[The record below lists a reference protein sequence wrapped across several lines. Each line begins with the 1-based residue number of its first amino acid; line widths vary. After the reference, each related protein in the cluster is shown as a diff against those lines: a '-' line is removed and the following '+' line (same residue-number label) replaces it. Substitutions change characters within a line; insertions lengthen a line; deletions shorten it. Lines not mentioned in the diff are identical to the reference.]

1 MSLMLIKYDPKMK
14 KNWFKNDKKKF
25 VSKPKVT

>member
-14 KNWFKNDKKKF
+14 KNWFTNDKKKF
-25 VSKPKVT
+25 VSKPKD